1 MPPPPPT
8 TESLASAHPS
18 LHAARRPIHLVHA
31 CVRQW
36 AHPIAASGL
45 SPHPTSLSAD
55 QSEAPLALLHVFQT
69 PFSACHT
76 ETACS
81 HLQAIHCKPSWQSVP
96 PPPPTMEHRLP
107 WPLFTCAAPR
117 LPHTLPSLLL
127 QLQPKYQHPAPRRR
141 TNFLRFN
148 NPCTAET
155 ARSARPPLQPGGNT
169 EHCLRRASPSSHPL
183 ASPGLTLPN
192 LAEAKEPSAPEQ
204 VDSCVKEY
212 PLDHCQHWQHWN
224 HG

>member
-81 HLQAIHCKPSWQSVP
+81 ARPPNHAGGNTEHCLRHLQAIHCKPSLQSV

-148 NPCTAET
+148 NPHSRDSTQ
-155 ARSARPPLQPGGNT
+155 RSTSLATRREHRTLSPPRVAFKPSSCKPRADATKPRRSEGAI
-169 EHCLRRASPSSHPL
+169 CPRASGQL
-183 ASPGLTLPN
+183 
-192 LAEAKEPSAPEQ
+192 
-204 VDSCVKEY
+204 C
-212 PLDHCQHWQHWN
+212 
-224 HG
+224 